1 MARWVGIDIRAS
13 HVRAVLLRTSYRK
26 VAIEQMLEVSLAE
39 VADLDAALRAV
50 ALPLMQQG
58 EPFAIAVE
66 GEQAFIHRLTL
77 PSTALKQLAE
87 VLPFEIEANVPVAL
101 DDLVH
106 DHRLLRRDPKAEH
119 VVVMTAAARK
129 AQVRARIDHI
139 KVILGAEPERVG
151 VGTLPLAN
159 LASLCPQLAVAG
171 PVAVVDLGG
180 TRTEVVLLS
189 HGEPVFAR
197 TLSRGVAG
205 LPESASALAAELRQT
220 FVAWLAHE
228 GDPVESIFLVGAGAH
243 APGAESY
250 LAHELGIAVQQLP
263 PLAFE
268 QITDDQSQSVPRF
281 AKAIALALGLAGR
294 GHDLDLRQGGLSFQR
309 GFGFLKE
316 KVPLLTG
323 LGAAVLISFAFA
335 TWAEMRALSR
345 DEETLTKALSAL
357 SKEVLGQPA
366 ETAEEAQTLLERAK
380 GLEETDPMPHMD
392 AYDTI
397 VELSTAIP
405 MSITHDIEDFDM
417 QRGHLKLS
425 GVVGSTQD
433 AQQIATALKE
443 VKCFE
448 DVKISKI
455 TQVVNSDRQKYVLE
469 LDVRCPEDAPK
480 KKKKK
485 ADGTGDSPETEE
497 SSQ

>member
-171 PVAVVDLGG
+171 P
-180 TRTEVVLLS
+180 
-189 HGEPVFAR
+189 
-197 TLSRGVAG
+197 
-205 LPESASALAAELRQT
+205 
-220 FVAWLAHE
+220 
-228 GDPVESIFLVGAGAH
+228 
-243 APGAESY
+243 
-250 LAHELGIAVQQLP
+250 
-263 PLAFE
+263 
-268 QITDDQSQSVPRF
+268 
-281 AKAIALALGLAGR
+281 
-294 GHDLDLRQGGLSFQR
+294 
-309 GFGFLKE
+309 
-316 KVPLLTG
+316 
-323 LGAAVLISFAFA
+323 
-335 TWAEMRALSR
+335 
-345 DEETLTKALSAL
+345 
-357 SKEVLGQPA
+357 
-366 ETAEEAQTLLERAK
+366 
-380 GLEETDPMPHMD
+380 
-392 AYDTI
+392 
-397 VELSTAIP
+397 
-405 MSITHDIEDFDM
+405 
-417 QRGHLKLS
+417 
-425 GVVGSTQD
+425 
-433 AQQIATALKE
+433 
-443 VKCFE
+443 
-448 DVKISKI
+448 
-455 TQVVNSDRQKYVLE
+455 
-469 LDVRCPEDAPK
+469 
-480 KKKKK
+480 
-485 ADGTGDSPETEE
+485 
-497 SSQ
+497 